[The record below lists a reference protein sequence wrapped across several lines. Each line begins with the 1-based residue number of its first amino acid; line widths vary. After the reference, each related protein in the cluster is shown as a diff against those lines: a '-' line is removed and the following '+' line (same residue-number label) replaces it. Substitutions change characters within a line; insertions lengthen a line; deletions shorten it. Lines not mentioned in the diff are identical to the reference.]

1 VGHEGER
8 IEKQIGF
15 TYDSAKTPSNAAPD
29 LSNLG
34 HFGAQRLKA
43 LTAFVDY
50 QNQVCFIVAPIC
62 NQGQIPAR
70 SRQKA
75 LPSLAI
81 VNEFLVKEGIAMVDE
96 KITDKAH
103 Q

>member
-1 VGHEGER
+1 VGHEGKR
-8 IEKQIGF
+8 IEKEIGF
-15 TYDSAKTPSNAAPD
+15 AYDGAKTFPNAAPV
-29 LSNLG
+29 LSNPG
-34 HFGAQRLKA
+34 HFGAQRLKP

-50 QNQVCFIVAPIC
+50 QNQVCFIIAPIR
-62 NQGQIPAR
+62 NQGQIPAG